1 MKIKG
6 PERKKARVEILP
18 LIDIVFLLL
27 VVFIY
32 AMLSMSV
39 HRGVPVV
46 LPDSTAAAVD
56 RSLTLSITLKSD
68 GSLYLDQDRI
78 SLEDLSAALEA
89 RAVSEKETG
98 VLLFADKTIPYQA
111 VFRVLD
117 RIQSAGLTQVS
128 LQAEADHPK

>member
-1 MKIKG
+1 MKIRR
-6 PERKKARVEILP
+6 PEQRKARVEILP

-46 LPDSTAAAVD
+46 LPDSTSAEVD
-56 RSLTLSITLKSD
+56 RNLTLSVTLKSD
-68 GSLYLDQDRI
+68 GGIYLDQERI
-78 SLEDLSAALEA
+78 AIEALSAALKN
-89 RAVSEKETG
+89 RAASSQETG

-117 RIQSAGLTQVS
+117 RIQSAGLTRVS
-128 LQAEADHPK
+128 LQAEADRQQ